1 LERLQRRRCGE
12 DVPPPVAGDVTL
24 HGPGEPLAMVTTAAV
39 AATEVATA
47 ATGTT
52 TAATGTTTAGTEAV
66 TGAAASE
73 PARESGCDTD
83 L

>member
-1 LERLQRRRCGE
+1 M
-12 DVPPPVAGDVTL
+12 AGDVTL

-52 TAATGTTTAGTEAV
+52 TAGTEAV